1 MINSGIAMNVNMDSS
16 LTDLTSNVND
26 AKTLSIIAELV
37 KKTSNLDS
45 GV

>member
-1 MINSGIAMNVNMDSS
+1 MINSGIAMNVNMDFS

-26 AKTLSIIAELV
+26 AKTLLIIAELV

-45 GV
+45 DV